1 MKKSEHSVF
10 MFTVATN
17 KIIIAH
23 YYSNRLCVFIRISL
37 FTNPPQSAEK
47 TRFLTTNVLK
57 T

>member
-47 TRFLTTNVLK
+47 T
-57 T
+57 